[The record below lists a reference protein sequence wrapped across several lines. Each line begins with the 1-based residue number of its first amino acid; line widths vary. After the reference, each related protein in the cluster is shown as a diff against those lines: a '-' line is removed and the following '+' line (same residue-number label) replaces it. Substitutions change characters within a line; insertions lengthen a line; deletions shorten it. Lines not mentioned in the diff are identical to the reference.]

1 MAAAQVSPAVFL
13 SHTSPVHPVLQTH
26 VPPAPVQAPLL
37 QLVWEQ
43 HLLSKQVPEEHVV
56 ETEQVPPSGVS
67 LLQTPAPGELVGLLV
82 GQASQA
88 SFAVFGI
95 LLDKQLAHTAPE
107 AAYWPVL
114 QATQSVKGVV
124 EVLPAIQLVQEPLSL
139 IDPLLHSHVPP
150 APVQ

>member
-1 MAAAQVSPAVFL
+1 MQHFASTHLPEAHVDPSVF
-13 SHTSPVHPVLQTH
+13 V
-26 VPPAPVQAPLL
+26 
-37 QLVWEQ
+37 
-43 HLLSKQVPEEHVV
+43 
-56 ETEQVPPSGVS
+56 
-67 LLQTPAPGELVGLLV
+67 QTPPLAVLLTTDVQVASPGELLGLLV